1 MLAEH
6 NQPFYFSNILL
17 THKYNRYLIILSFS

>member
-1 MLAEH
+1 MLAER